1 MLANYTLQT
10 CLQLKIKWPRWLMF
24 DILDETHDAWGFHD
38 QDNIHNGK
46 KLINLLDSPMK
57 FL

>member
-1 MLANYTLQT
+1 MLIDYTLQT

-24 DILDETHDAWGFHD
+24 DILDETHDARGFHD

-46 KLINLLDSPMK
+46 KTYKS
-57 FL
+57 FG